1 MLMVRLKVRSFTFQ
15 RTVKIWLVVWL
26 ESTEKIWLT
35 LSSKKEYR
43 EIVNLDTGSIRKVML
58 ASDKQWDYLESLR
71 LKHSKQPETHT
82 RLKNRPTV
90 FSASKAID
98 EYYGENLA
106 HGYKSS
112 FETVK

>member
-1 MLMVRLKVRSFTFQ
+1 MASYAKCTIKQRKEFTMTRW
-15 RTVKIWLVVWL
+15 RTTKI
-26 ESTEKIWLT
+26 T
-35 LSSKKEYR
+35 KEYR

-98 EYYGENLA
+98 KLLKKESQQKLI
-106 HGYKSS
+106 
-112 FETVK
+112 